1 MAPASYAE
9 PSISKKLR
17 RGDVLFP
24 AARTAET
31 LPEAAPTA
39 GAPEART
46 EGPAARTR
54 SKTGPATNL
63 RATARALCTAALL
76 ANCCVSA
83 RQLAGRKFPSQC
95 IEAMANAVL
104 DKETGKMMEYRQLL
118 RKPETKKAWSH
129 SSANE
134 YGRLANG
141 IGGRIANPTNTIE
154 FISKTEVPQDRF
166 KDVTYVKFVCNERP

>member
-1 MAPASYAE
+1 
-9 PSISKKLR
+9 
-17 RGDVLFP
+17 
-24 AARTAET
+24 
-31 LPEAAPTA
+31 
-39 GAPEART
+39 
-46 EGPAARTR
+46 
-54 SKTGPATNL
+54 
-63 RATARALCTAALL
+63 
-76 ANCCVSA
+76 
-83 RQLAGRKFPSQC
+83 
-95 IEAMANAVL
+95 MANAVL

-166 KDVTYVKFVCNERP
+166 KDVTYVKFVCNERPQKKEVNRTRMVMGGNRINFPGEVGTPTADLLLVKILFNSVVSTPGAKFMTMDIKDFYLCTPLARREYAKLCLSDIPEEVIAEYGLK